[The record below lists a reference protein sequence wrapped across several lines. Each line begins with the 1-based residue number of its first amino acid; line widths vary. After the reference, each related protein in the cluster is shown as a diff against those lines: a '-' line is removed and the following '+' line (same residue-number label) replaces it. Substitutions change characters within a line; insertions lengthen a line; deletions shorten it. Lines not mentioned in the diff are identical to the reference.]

1 MPTDPY
7 ILSIFIIVA
16 GLIAGV
22 LPLFFTWSH
31 FRAHQWISVG
41 AGMILGAAF
50 LHMIPE
56 AFEMVGARSF
66 PAMLLGFLTLYLI
79 EQLALDHHPH
89 DENDGTFYEL
99 GILTFI
105 GILLHDLIDGVALG
119 SGHHVPEVTPAI
131 FTALILHKIPTTFSL
146 SLLMLHGGY
155 RKSRILL
162 FVGAALLMIP
172 VGVLLAEVLI
182 PLVGATPQAA
192 VGRLILFSAGTFIY
206 ISVYELLPEMHRQ
219 SDADARIGRYFLL
232 GLGVMLALEAIHP
245 VA

>member
-1 MPTDPY
+1 MPTDPLL
-7 ILSIFIIVA
+7 LSVFIIVA
-16 GLIAGV
+16 GLIAG
-22 LPLFFTWSH
+22 LIPLLFTWSH

-56 AFEMVGARSF
+56 AFEMVGPRSL
-66 PAMLLGFLTLYLI
+66 PAILLGFLTLYLV
-79 EQLALDHHPH
+79 EQLALNHHPH
-89 DENDGTFYEL
+89 DEKEGTFYEI

-105 GILLHDLIDGVALG
+105 GIVLHDLIDGIALG

-131 FTALILHKIPTTFSL
+131 FAALILHKIPTTFSL

-162 FVGAALLMIP
+162 FVGVALLMIP
-172 VGVLLAEVLI
+172 VGVLLAEFLI
-182 PLVGATPQAA
+182 PLVGSTPESA
-192 VGRLILFSAGTFIY
+192 VGRLILYSSGTFIY

-219 SDADARIGRYFLL
+219 TEAGANIGRYFLV
-232 GLGVMLALEAIHP
+232 GLGAMMLLKLIHP
-245 VA
+245 MA

>member
-1 MPTDPY
+1 MPADPLLLSLVI
-7 ILSIFIIVA
+7 ILA

-22 LPLFFTWSH
+22 IPLFFTWSH
-31 FRAHQWISVG
+31 FRAHQWIAIG

-56 AFEMVGARSF
+56 ALEIAGPRSL

-79 EQLALDHHPH
+79 EQIALNHHPH
-89 DENDGTFYEL
+89 DEKEGAFHEIGL
-99 GILTFI
+99 LTFI
-105 GILLHDLIDGVALG
+105 GISLHDLVDGVALG
-119 SGHHVPEVTPAI
+119 SGHHIPELTPAV
-131 FTALILHKIPTTFSL
+131 FAALILHKIPTTFSL

-162 FVGAALLMIP
+162 FLGAALLMIP
-172 VGVLLAEVLI
+172 LGVLFAEFLI
-182 PLVGATPQAA
+182 PLVGPTPETAI
-192 VGRLILFSAGTFIY
+192 GRLILFSAGTFIY

-219 SDADARIGRYFLL
+219 TESRAKIGRYFLL
-232 GLGVMLALEAIHP
+232 GLALMMLLEAIHP